1 MSNYKPKHRGYK
13 SQEQQSPQ
21 MSKEEYRIKKEQER
35 SQAYEKIDEGIT
47 HTLESPDSF
56 QEYLDIQARLDRYS
70 VANTIL
76 IKEQLST
83 ATQLREF
90 KDWSEIGVSVK
101 RNQKSIMIL
110 EPKEYTR
117 QNGSI
122 GVTYA
127 VKRVFDISQTTA
139 RPVKKPEK
147 TYEPAKLFS
156 ALLET
161 SQIDFD
167 NADSLPD
174 PNAIAF
180 YDSEKNVLLVKEGIG
195 DSTKVFQA
203 VARELSLAEI
213 AYNSETYDRNE
224 AMFPAVCASYM
235 LCKKYGV
242 DTADIPIDKMPAE
255 WAGLENKDIREKL
268 TMARDCVNEI
278 GRNLYRELNKEMQPR
293 VAEHER

>member
-1 MSNYKPKHRGYK
+1 MSNYKPKDRGYK

-147 TYEPAKLFS
+147 TYEPAKLIS

-278 GRNLYRELNKEMQPR
+278 GRNLYRELNKKMQPR